1 MININCKII
10 IKIEKHALLQILDI
24 QKNVHVMVCLLTRKK
39 IIVTERFDGD
49 YFLDLY
55 SETS

>member
-1 MININCKII
+1 MP
-10 IKIEKHALLQILDI
+10 LLQILDI
-24 QKNVHVMVCLLTRKK
+24 QKNVHVMVCLLTRNE

>member
-10 IKIEKHALLQILDI
+10 IKIEKHAFVTDI